1 MWQHFILIMNGQLG
15 RQSVYSIYALETN
28 QHSLISHIA
37 GELEFWVP
45 QNVLELDAC
54 LNLVLQAIDE
64 KIFGVRSSCKVE
76 RSSMF
81 TGPRG
86 IEEANGLCKFN
97 FIPCLMMM
105 FKMVQ
110 GSRLW
115 KP

>member
-1 MWQHFILIMNGQLG
+1 M
-15 RQSVYSIYALETN
+15 
-28 QHSLISHIA
+28 
-37 GELEFWVP
+37 
-45 QNVLELDAC
+45 LELDAC

-64 KIFGVRSSCKVE
+64 KIFGVRSLCKVE

-81 TGPRG
+81 TGEYTCTSRTCFGPRG